1 MAEVISAIDVGTT
14 KIVALMAAL
23 DHDSLGNPSLRVLG
37 EGQSVSRGI
46 RRGFV
51 VNVAEATAAIG
62 EAVEKCEAEAQ
73 RHMLSAYVG
82 IAGSHITTLNSSG
95 VSPVSRNSGVTAG
108 DMQRA
113 LEGAR
118 AVALPQNQEVI
129 HAIARAWTVDGQP
142 DIQHPLGMAAYRLE
156 VDAHIVTASSTA
168 VSNLVQCIGKHEI
181 DIDVLVLEP
190 LASSAA
196 VLTPEEKR
204 MGAAIVDMGGGTT
217 DLALFRDDGL
227 CHTQVLD
234 LGGNHLSNDV
244 AVALHTP
251 FETAET
257 LKLRYGHVVPDRVA
271 ADESVW
277 ATVFGERAERNFSR
291 RFICEV
297 LADRAAEM
305 FEIIKDNLDASGYG
319 EKLPAGVVLT
329 GGCSQLPGMAELGR
343 SVLGMPVRIGAP
355 SHMLPISGLS
365 RSLQVPTYAT
375 SVGLL
380 VWGMREDPPEVRK
393 RYQADATIGKQP
405 SSGFSTQFWGRTRE
419 MLRNLL
425 PG

>member
-1 MAEVISAIDVGTT
+1 MADVISAIDVGTT

-23 DHDSLGNPSLRVLG
+23 DHDSLGNPALRVLG

-62 EAVEKCEAEAQ
+62 EAVEKCEAEAN
-73 RHMLSAYVG
+73 RHMLSACVG
-82 IAGSHITTLNSSG
+82 IAGSHVTTLNSTG
-95 VSPVSRNSGVTAG
+95 VSPVSRSSGVTTA

-129 HAIARAWTVDGQP
+129 HTIARAWTVDGQT
-142 DIQHPLGMAAYRLE
+142 DIQHPMGMAAYRLE

-181 DIDVLVLEP
+181 DVDVLVLEP
-190 LASSAA
+190 LASAAA
-196 VLTPEEKR
+196 VLTAEERR

-217 DLALFRDDGL
+217 DLAVFRDDGL

-234 LGGNHLSNDV
+234 LGGNHLTNDV

-277 ATVFGERAERNFSR
+277 ANVFGERSERNFSR

-297 LADRAAEM
+297 LADRAMEM

-319 EKLPAGVVLT
+319 DKMPAGIVLT

-355 SHMLPISGLS
+355 APNLPIAGLS
-365 RSLQVPTYAT
+365 RALQTPTYAT

-380 VWGMREDPPEVRK
+380 IWGMREDAPEVRK
-393 RYQADATIGKQP
+393 RFHADATNGKASP
-405 SSGFSTQFWGRTRE
+405 NITSQFWGKTRDLLRT
-419 MLRNLL
+419 LL